1 MRVDAQWHDMKI
13 WSDYKEYAKAI
24 DPQAKADIEEAEELA
39 SSCAK
44 EQIVGDEAVSM
55 TSERLMQKNR
65 LAYEI
70 LAH

>member
-1 MRVDAQWHDMKI
+1 MKT
-13 WSDYKEYAKAI
+13 WSDYKEYAKAV
-24 DPQAKADIEEAEELA
+24 DLQAKADIEEAEELA

-44 EQIVGDEAVSM
+44 GQIASDEAVSM
-55 TSERLMQKNR
+55 ASERFMQKNR

>member
-1 MRVDAQWHDMKI
+1 MKA

-24 DPQAKADIEEAEELA
+24 EAQAKADIEEAEELA

-44 EQIVGDEAVSM
+44 GQIAGDEAVSM
-55 TSERLMQKNR
+55 ASKRLMQENR

-70 LAH
+70 LAQ